1 MKIPPW
7 IRNHPSTLFLLLS
20 NLATMAF
27 ALVERWDLSVVMW
40 IYWGQSVVIGFF
52 NWRRI
57 LSLRQ
62 FSTENFTM
70 NDQPV
75 DPTPSTRRQVAFF
88 FLIHYGFFHL
98 VYFVFLGAE
107 RGDLPRADIA
117 GALICVTLFAV
128 NHRFSYRHHLERD
141 LARKPNIGSVMMFP
155 YARIVPMHLTIL
167 FGNLLGAQSARAL
180 LFFLG
185 LKTLAD
191 VIMHKIEHADRP
203 SPSSTPCGPDA
214 AA

>member
-7 IRNHPSTLFLLLS
+7 IRNDPSTFFLILS

-27 ALVERWDLSVVMW
+27 ALVEHWNLSVVMW

-57 LSLRQ
+57 RSLRQ

-75 DPTPSTRRQVAFF
+75 DPTPATRRMVAFF
-88 FLIHYGFFHL
+88 FLVHYGLFHL
-98 VYFVFLGAE
+98 VYCVFLVAE
-107 RGDLPRADIA
+107 RGNLSPADAA
-117 GALICVTLFAV
+117 GALACVAIFAV
-128 NHRFSYRHHLERD
+128 NHRFSFLHHLERD
-141 LARKPNIGSVMMFP
+141 LSRKPNIGSVMMFP

-185 LKTLAD
+185 LKTIAD
-191 VIMHKIEHADRP
+191 AVMHKVEHADRGTAPNANP
-203 SPSSTPCGPDA
+203 SPE
-214 AA
+214 

>member
-1 MKIPPW
+1 MKIPSS
-7 IRNHPSTLFLLLS
+7 IRGDPSTLFLVLS

-27 ALVERWDLSVVMW
+27 ALVEHWNLSVVMW

-75 DPTPSTRRQVAFF
+75 DPTPATRRQVAVF
-88 FLIHYGFFHL
+88 FLLPYGLFHL
-98 VYFVFLGAE
+98 VYCGFLVSE
-107 RGDLPRADIA
+107 RGDLSRADVF
-117 GALICVTLFAV
+117 GALACVAIFAV
-128 NHRFSYRHHLERD
+128 NHRFSFRHHLERD
-141 LARKPNIGSVMMFP
+141 LARKPNIGTVMMFP

-167 FGNLLGAQSARAL
+167 FGNLLGAHSPRAL
-180 LFFLG
+180 LFFLA
-185 LKTLAD
+185 LKTVAD
-191 VIMHKIEHADRP
+191 AVMHKIEHADRQP
-203 SPSSTPCGPDA
+203 GSALES
-214 AA
+214 

>member
-1 MKIPPW
+1 MKIPSS
-7 IRNHPSTLFLLLS
+7 IRGDPSTLFLVLS

-75 DPTPSTRRQVAFF
+75 DPTPSTRR
-88 FLIHYGFFHL
+88 
-98 VYFVFLGAE
+98 
-107 RGDLPRADIA
+107 PRETDGTA
-117 GALICVTLFAV
+117 
-128 NHRFSYRHHLERD
+128 S
-141 LARKPNIGSVMMFP
+141 
-155 YARIVPMHLTIL
+155 
-167 FGNLLGAQSARAL
+167 
-180 LFFLG
+180 
-185 LKTLAD
+185 
-191 VIMHKIEHADRP
+191 
-203 SPSSTPCGPDA
+203 
-214 AA
+214 